1 MRISTAQFYQSSAA
15 NYQRNYANLIKT
27 NEEASSFV
35 RVNTAADDPVG
46 AARLLQLGNQAD
58 MLAQYKT
65 NATNI
70 TNSLNQA
77 ETTLNSINTI
87 LTRVN
92 ELALESGNAGY
103 TDTERKA
110 KAAELSQLED
120 QLLSLMNS
128 RDENGQYLFA
138 GSKTDT
144 APFVRNADGT
154 YSYQGDQTQLELQV
168 GDMLKMA
175 GNSTGYSVFE
185 QALNTSRTQTTM
197 TNPVVDDGRVKLSNG
212 QVSGSVTYNDRF
224 RSGQPYT
231 ITMLSSTQYSITDSL
246 GNDVTAEA
254 TQGGTFDPN
263 TAGGSMISFRGVDL
277 RLNINLQDG
286 DVPDTA
292 VAGHTF
298 TLQSKPDTITAT
310 RSPGNSS
317 SAQVSS
323 VSVTDPAKY
332 QAMFPSGGAVIKF
345 TSATDF
351 ELYAQPL
358 TADSRP
364 VASGTMAGNVASAAG
379 VDFTFTTT
387 PPQQSGDQYMVNVDN
402 HQTQNVLDT
411 VAQLRTALS
420 KPIDGDNA
428 AYQQLRAD
436 LDSAIA
442 NIQSGQDQLNRSVTD
457 IGARGKA
464 LEIQQNTNESL
475 GIANTTTQSSIR
487 DSDPATVLVRL
498 TQQKTMLEASQ
509 AAFARISQLSLF
521 NAIG

>member
-15 NYQRNYANLIKT
+15 NYQRNYSNVVKT

-77 ETTLNSINTI
+77 ETTLDSINTI

-110 KAAELSQLED
+110 KAAELGQLED

-175 GNSTGYSVFE
+175 GNSTGFSVFQ
-185 QALNTSRTQTTM
+185 QALNTSRTETTLA
-197 TNPVVDDGRVKLSNG
+197 TPAVDDGRVKLSNG

-231 ITMLSSTQYSITDSL
+231 ITMLSSTQFSITDSL

-263 TAGGSMISFRGVDL
+263 TAGGSVVSFRGVDL

-292 VAGHTF
+292 VAGHSF
-298 TLQSKPDTITAT
+298 TLQSKPDTINTT
-310 RSPGNSS
+310 RSPGNPS
-317 SAQVSS
+317 SAQVTSAS
-323 VSVTDPAKY
+323 ITDPAKY
-332 QAMFPSGGAVIKF
+332 QAMFPNGGAVIKF

-379 VDFTFTTT
+379 VDFTFSTT
-387 PPQQSGDQYMVNVDN
+387 PPQQSGDQYMVTVDN

-420 KPIDGDNA
+420 KPIEGDAA

-442 NIQSGQDQLNRSVTD
+442 NIQSGQDSLSTAVTD

-464 LEIQQNTNESL
+464 LEIQQATNESL
-475 GIANTTTQSSIR
+475 TIANTTTQSSIR
-487 DSDPATVLVRL
+487 DSDPAEVVIRL
-498 TQQKTMLEASQ
+498 TQQKAMLEASQ
-509 AAFARISQLSLF
+509 TAFARISQLSLF
-521 NAIG
+521 NAL

>member
-1 MRISTAQFYQSSAA
+1 MRISTAQFYSSSAA
-15 NYQRNYANLIKT
+15 NYQRNYSNVVKT

-70 TNSLNQA
+70 TNTLNQT

-87 LTRVN
+87 LSRVN

-110 KAAELSQLED
+110 KAAELGQLED
-120 QLLSLMNS
+120 QLLGLMNS

-154 YSYQGDQTQLELQV
+154 YSYQGDQTQQELQV

-185 QALNTSRTQTTM
+185 QALNTSRTSTTL
-197 TNPVVDDGRVKLSNG
+197 TAPPVDDGRVKLSNG

-231 ITMLSSTQYSITDSL
+231 ITMLSSTKFSITDSQ

-254 TQGGTFDPN
+254 SQGGTFDPN
-263 TAGGSMISFRGVDL
+263 TAGGSMVSFRGVDL

-286 DVPDTA
+286 DVADTA

-310 RSPGNSS
+310 RSPGNPS

-323 VSVTDPAKY
+323 VNVTDPTKY
-332 QAMFPSGGAVIKF
+332 KAMFPSGGAVIKF
-345 TSATDF
+345 TSDTDF

-364 VASGTMAGNVASAAG
+364 VASGTMVGNVASAAG
-379 VDFTFTTT
+379 VDFTFTST
-387 PPQQSGDQYMVNVDN
+387 PAQQSGDQYMVKVDN
-402 HQTQNVLDT
+402 HQTQNVLDS
-411 VAQLRTALS
+411 VAKLRTALS
-420 KPIDGDNA
+420 QPIDGDNA

-442 NIQSGQDQLNRSVTD
+442 NIQSGQDTLSRAVTD

-464 LEIQQNTNESL
+464 LEIQQGTNESL
-475 GIANTTTQSSIR
+475 TIANTTTQSSIR
-487 DSDPATVLVRL
+487 DSDPAEVLIRL
-498 TQQKTMLEASQ
+498 TQQKTTLEASQ
-509 AAFARISQLSLF
+509 QAFARISQLSLF
-521 NAIG
+521 NAL

>member
-1 MRISTAQFYQSSAA
+1 MRISTAQFYASSAA
-15 NYQRNYANLIKT
+15 NYQRNYSNVIKT

-70 TNSLNQA
+70 TNSLNQT

-110 KAAELSQLED
+110 KAAELGQLED

-154 YSYQGDQTQLELQV
+154 YTYQGDQTQQELQV

-175 GNSTGYSVFE
+175 GNSSGYSVFE
-185 QALNTSRTQTTM
+185 QALNTSRTSTSM
-197 TNPVVDDGRVKLSNG
+197 TAPAVDDGRVKLSNG

-231 ITMLSSTQYSITDSL
+231 ITLLSSTKFSITDSQ

-254 TQGGTFDPN
+254 TQGGSFDPN
-263 TAGGSMISFRGVDL
+263 TTGGSMVSFRGVDL

-310 RSPGNSS
+310 RSPGNPS

-323 VSVTDPAKY
+323 INVTDQNKY
-332 QAMFPSGGAVIKF
+332 KAMFPSGGAVIKF

-379 VDFTFTTT
+379 VDFTFSST

-402 HQTQNVLDT
+402 HQTQNVLDS
-411 VAQLRTALS
+411 VAKLRTALS
-420 KPIDGDNA
+420 QPIDGDNA

-442 NIQSGQDQLNRSVTD
+442 NIQSGQDTLSRAVTD

-475 GIANTTTQSSIR
+475 SIANSTTQSSIR
-487 DSDPATVLVRL
+487 DSDPAEVLIRL
-498 TQQKTMLEASQ
+498 TQQKTTLEASQ
-509 AAFARISQLSLF
+509 QAFARISQLSLF
-521 NAIG
+521 NAL

>member
-15 NYQRNYANLIKT
+15 NYQRNYANVIKT

-58 MLAQYKT
+58 MLEQFKT

-110 KAAELSQLED
+110 KAAELGQLED

-154 YSYQGDQTQLELQV
+154 YSYRGDQTQQELQV

-185 QALNTSRTQTTM
+185 QALNTSRTETRP
-197 TNPVVDDGRVKLSNG
+197 NPPTPNDGKVNLSNG

-231 ITMLSSTQYSITDSL
+231 VTMLSSTQFRITDS
-246 GNDVTAEA
+246 GGTDVTAEA

-263 TAGGSMISFRGVDL
+263 TVGGSMISFRGVDM
-277 RLNINLQDG
+277 RLNINLQPG
-286 DVPDTA
+286 DVPDT
-292 VAGHTF
+292 VVGGRSF
-298 TLQSKPDTITAT
+298 TLESKPDTITAT
-310 RSPGNSS
+310 RSPGNASN
-317 SAQVSS
+317 AQVSGIN
-323 VSVTDPAKY
+323 VTNPAQY

-364 VASGTMAGNVASAAG
+364 VASGTMVGNTATAAG
-379 VDFTFTTT
+379 VAFTFTTV
-387 PPQQSGDQYMVNVDN
+387 PPQQNGDQYLVNVDN
-402 HQTQNVLDT
+402 HQTQSVLDT

-420 KPIDGDNA
+420 QPIDGNPA

-436 LDSAIA
+436 LDSAIS
-442 NIQSGQDQLNRSVTD
+442 NIQSGQDRLNTSVTD

-464 LEIQQNTNESL
+464 LEIQESTNESL
-475 GIANTTTQSSIR
+475 SIANKTTQSSIR
-487 DSDPATVLVRL
+487 DSDPAEVLIRL
-498 TQQKTMLEASQ
+498 TQQQTTLEASQ
-509 AAFARISQLSLF
+509 AAFARVSQLSLF
-521 NAIG
+521 NVL